1 MATSHGTGS
10 DSVPESQ
17 TMKSENETVSSEDET
32 EEESDDSEEDQE
44 PKLRYDRV
52 SNDLKKILE
61 KDCASCMAVHAKF
74 LALGTH
80 WGAIHIL
87 DYLGYNI
94 KGKEYPAH
102 TCTVNQISVDDNG
115 DYIASCSD
123 DGKVRITGLYES
135 DHDQIVN
142 FDRPVKS
149 VALDP
154 NFNNHRF
161 VTGDDKLILN
171 ERGFLT
177 RHKMTTIHQGEG
189 PIRTIKWKGDLI
201 AWSNSY
207 GVQVYDMSS
216 RSRITSISKDHNY
229 RPDLHN
235 CNLHWK
241 DERTLL
247 IGWADTVK
255 VCLVKERKEQD
266 VRDLPPKYVEIIAM
280 FNTPEYMVCGIASLD
295 SNLVLLTYDKP
306 TQPETVQSIS
316 SRPNLRIVDP
326 HLNYYEEVSN
336 DALTIRGYQNYRCN
350 DYHLENVVEDNL
362 FYIISPKDVVV
373 ARPRD
378 QDDHVAWLLEH
389 EEFEQALEAASLFSK
404 ELKKHTYYDIGRSFL
419 NYLLENGRFED
430 AARLCVKVFGKNKD
444 YWEAEAYVFA
454 KLGQL
459 KSLAPFLPRS
469 DPQLSPAIYE
479 MVLNDFLQ
487 TDAKVFL
494 QLIKEWPH
502 TLYQVQ
508 TIISALIDRMDRDR
522 NNRALLQALAELHG
536 FKKEFDKALAIY
548 IKLKHPDVF
557 KLINRHSL
565 YEAVSDRIV
574 QLMEFDKDNAV
585 KMLIDNIGK
594 IPVEKVVRQLER
606 NPEFLYVYLDRLAS
620 TDQQLVT
627 PYSGNMVKL
636 YAEFNQAKLLPFL
649 RSSIPYPLD
658 MALKVVEERSLRPE
672 QVFLLGRMGNIKQ
685 ALQLITDELRDVDQA
700 IEFCKEHND
709 QELWED
715 LIQHSL
721 NKPNF
726 IRGLLNNIGT
736 HVDPSNLI
744 KRIQTGMEIPGLRD
758 SLVKILQDYNL
769 QISLREGCK
778 KILVADSYGLMNRL
792 VKTQKKAISV
802 ETSHVCQ
809 LCQERILVT
818 DTHRASDITVFFC
831 SHAVHDLCLIGS
843 TDNCPICSTQRRGPG
858 SGGMFAK

>member
-17 TMKSENETVSSEDET
+17 T
-32 EEESDDSEEDQE
+32 DQE

-61 KDCASCMAVHAKF
+61 KDCASCMAVHAK
-74 LALGTH
+74 
-80 WGAIHIL
+80 
-87 DYLGYNI
+87 
-94 KGKEYPAH
+94 H

-154 NFNNHRF
+154 NFNNH
-161 VTGDDKLILN
+161 
-171 ERGFLT
+171 
-177 RHKMTTIHQGEG
+177 
-189 PIRTIKWKGDLI
+189 
-201 AWSNSY
+201 
-207 GVQVYDMSS
+207 
-216 RSRITSISKDHNY
+216 
-229 RPDLHN
+229 
-235 CNLHWK
+235 
-241 DERTLL
+241 RTLL

-350 DYHLENVVEDNL
+350 DYHL
-362 FYIISPKDVVV
+362 VV

-404 ELKKHTYYDIGRSFL
+404 ELKKHTYY
-419 NYLLENGRFED
+419 
-430 AARLCVKVFGKNKD
+430 VFGKNKD

-594 IPVEKVVRQLER
+594 IP
-606 NPEFLYVYLDRLAS
+606 
-620 TDQQLVT
+620 LVT

-709 QELWED
+709 QELPAWRY
-715 LIQHSL
+715 
-721 NKPNF
+721 PA
-726 IRGLLNNIGT
+726 
-736 HVDPSNLI
+736 
-744 KRIQTGMEIPGLRD
+744 
-758 SLVKILQDYNL
+758 Y
-769 QISLREGCK
+769 ISLREGCK

-818 DTHRASDITVFFC
+818 DTHRASDITVITVQFAL
-831 SHAVHDLCLIGS
+831 HNGVVLAVEECLRSDLDI
-843 TDNCPICSTQRRGPG
+843 P
-858 SGGMFAK
+858 